1 MSSNTGCARS
11 TFRQSILWIGAITVL
26 LVISSLA
33 FAQESSTGNV
43 SGTVT
48 GPRGA
53 SVSGAEITITPRIT
67 GRAIKTTTSP
77 AGTYAVRDLVPGEY
91 ILHVEAKGFQPYD
104 LLLRIQ
110 AAATATGDVKLQR
123 VVVAGPMLVN
133 TETPEVRG
141 AVTSSQME
149 QVPTDRGFLDLTRLE
164 PGVQLLDGQVL
175 APSKSGLS
183 AASVVGRNGR
193 TTRMQVDGLDITDET
208 VGATTTNVPV
218 GAIQEVRVSQS
229 LLPLS
234 SGLASSGVVNLTT
247 KSGANDIHGQ
257 LFGAFRDKTVGVAKF
272 PGDLNNSYSR
282 EVFGGN
288 VGGAWRKDKLFYFL
302 SGEYFKQDRSAPGVF
317 NAPFD
322 GIKASYNAPFHQTEL
337 AGRLDYKLSPRSQLF
352 YRFTY
357 DNSSVVNA
365 FGGSNFQPLKSR
377 DNTPGNAVGF
387 DISRGSTVHSVR
399 FAYDRFS
406 NNIADAVLG
415 ANVFDP
421 APGIS
426 LNFGGGSGFASG
438 PNPQAPQKTVQ
449 VNKEVRYDVTKI
461 WGAHTLR
468 AGAAVNKINNLI
480 SANLFG
486 LEPQVGSDTNPATS
500 LLAALGPFAG
510 GASNPLNYPVDSITV
525 GNGFSCFSEKSAS
538 GSSCGGFSDTRM
550 QAYAGDSWRV
560 RPNLTATIGVQY
572 VRDTGRTDSD
582 LPSIPCSAVAAS
594 YGALTPCSGSD
605 NLLNH
610 FGAVPGIGNRV
621 RQPDLNFAPQFGLA
635 WDPGKS
641 GRSVVRAGIG
651 MYYDNNVFRNVLQ
664 DRVARLANGRFN
676 AQANDPCAGHSVV
689 IFPGNVVQSAAGL
702 CGQPIGSVV
711 TQIADLQTAFQ
722 TANAALT
729 SSSPNPSYLGQ
740 SLSSQGL
747 LAPNYQTP
755 RSVQMNIGFQKQ
767 IRQATVLSVDYVRNV
782 GTHYL
787 IGYDTNHVGDATHL
801 DTNAAIHAINDTLAG
816 NPLSSACLP
825 AASAGASSQTAVN
838 CYLAAVPR
846 ASIADFAGHG
856 LDSGGQ
862 YLGGLPASL
871 FGLTP
876 NTGSPTTDNGAAFPG
891 INALVGR
898 NIMFFPAGRSLYS
911 GVQVSLRSQIAS
923 PMRGV
928 RGGNLQISYT
938 HSSFRSNVAGGLGD
952 QDLLPLA
959 ADFNHPI
966 TFFGSASQD
975 RKHQVS
981 LASILDI
988 PYGARLG
995 LIAHFASPLPQT
1007 LFLPASDG
1015 VGGEVFRTDV
1025 TGDGAFGG
1033 QSQTGASSYGD
1044 IVPGTNIGSFGRAVK
1059 ASGLNNI
1066 IQTYNA
1072 NFGNQLTPA
1081 GRALVTAGLLSRS
1094 QLLQL
1099 GADSPAIAQAPADNP
1114 SLAWLRTFDLTLSRP
1129 LKVGD
1134 RFVLEPSVSAFN
1146 VLNFANFDGPGNRLL
1161 GVLNGTVGTLNGTT
1175 KTERAT
1181 DRIGLGSGVFSLGAP
1196 RQIQFGLK
1204 VIF

>member
-1 MSSNTGCARS
+1 M
-11 TFRQSILWIGAITVL
+11 TVL

-33 FAQESSTGNV
+33 SAQESSTGNV
-43 SGTVT
+43 SGTIT

-53 SVSGAEITITPRIT
+53 SVSGAEITLTARIT
-67 GRAIKTTTSP
+67 GQAAKTATSP

-91 ILHVEAKGFQPYD
+91 VLHVEAKGFQPAD
-104 LLLRIQ
+104 LLVRIQ

-123 VVVAGPMLVN
+123 LVVAGPVLIN

-141 AVTSSQME
+141 AVASSQME

-164 PGVQLLDGQVL
+164 PGVQLLDGQVI
-175 APSKSGLS
+175 APSKSGLA
-183 AASVVGRNGR
+183 AASIIGRSGR
-193 TTRMQVDGLDITDET
+193 TSRIQVDGEDITDET
-208 VGATTTNVPV
+208 VGATITNLPV
-218 GAIQEVRVSQS
+218 GAIQEVQVSQS

-234 SGLASSGVVNLTT
+234 SGLAAAGMVNVIT
-247 KSGANDIHGQ
+247 KSGGNDIHGQ
-257 LFGAFRDKTVGVAKF
+257 LFGNFRDKAVGVADF
-272 PGDLNNSYSR
+272 PGGLDHSYSR
-282 EVFGGN
+282 EVFGGD
-288 VGGAWRKDKLFYFL
+288 VGGAWKKDRLFYYL
-302 SGEYFKQDRSAPGVF
+302 SGEYFKQDLDAPVVF

-322 GIKASYNAPFHQTEL
+322 VIKGSYSAPFHQTEL
-337 AGRLDYKLSPRSQLF
+337 AARLDYRLSPRSRLF
-352 YRFTY
+352 YRFSY

-377 DNTPGNAVGF
+377 DNTPGNAAGF
-387 DISRGSTVHSVR
+387 EFTRGATVHSIH

-406 NNIADAVLG
+406 NDILDAVRG
-415 ANVFDP
+415 TNIFNP

-438 PNPQAPQKTVQ
+438 PNSEAPQKTVQ
-449 VNKEVRYDVTKI
+449 VNKQVRYDLTKS
-461 WGAHTLR
+461 WGAHTFR
-468 AGAAVNKINNLI
+468 AGAALNQINNLL
-480 SANLFG
+480 SADRFG
-486 LEPQVGSDTNPATS
+486 LAPQVGSDTS
-500 LLAALGPFAG
+500 LKSSALAALGPFAG
-510 GASNPLNYPVDSITV
+510 GASNPLNYPVDSISI
-525 GNGFSCFSEKSAS
+525 GNGFNCFSEKSAA

-550 QAYAGDSWRV
+550 QAYAGDSWKL
-560 RPNLTATIGVQY
+560 RPNLTVTIGAQY

-582 LPSIPCSAVAAS
+582 LPTIPCSAVAAS
-594 YGALTPCSGSD
+594 YGSLAPCSGSD

-610 FGAVPGIGNRV
+610 FGGVPGIGNRV
-621 RQPDLNFAPQFGLA
+621 RQPNLNFAPQFGVA

-651 MYYDNNVFRNVLQ
+651 MYYDNNVFHNLLQ
-664 DRVARLANGRFN
+664 DRVSRLAQGTFN
-676 AQANDPCAGHSVV
+676 AQANDPCASHGEV
-689 IFPGNVVQSAAGL
+689 IFPGNIAQSTTGL
-702 CGQPIGSVV
+702 CGQTVGSVV
-711 TQIADLQTAFQ
+711 TQIADLQTAYQ
-722 TANAALT
+722 AASAGLT

-740 SLSSQGL
+740 SLSSQQGL

-755 RSVQMNIGFQKQ
+755 RSLQMNIGVQKQ
-767 IRQATVLSVDYVRNV
+767 IRQSTVLSVDYVRTV

-787 IGYDTNHVGDATHL
+787 VGYDTNHVGDAAHL
-801 DTNAAIHAINDTLAG
+801 DTNAALHAINDTLAS

-825 AASAGASSQTAVN
+825 AASAGAGSQTAVN
-838 CYLAAVPR
+838 CYLATVPG
-846 ASIADFAGHG
+846 AGISDFAVHG

-862 YLGGLPASL
+862 YLGGLPASV

-876 NTGSPTTDNGAAFPG
+876 NSGSPATDNGAAFPG
-891 INALVGR
+891 INPLVGR
-898 NIMFFPAGRSLYS
+898 NTMFFPAGRSLYS
-911 GVQVSLRSQIAS
+911 GVQVSLRSQITS

-928 RGGNLQISYT
+928 RGGNLQVSYS
-938 HSSFRSNVAGGLGD
+938 HSSSRSNVAEGLGD

-959 ADFNHPI
+959 VDFNHPT
-966 TFFGSASQD
+966 TFFGSASLD
-975 RKHQVS
+975 RKHQFS
-981 LASILDI
+981 FASILDI

-1007 LFLPASDG
+1007 LFLPTGDG
-1015 VGGEVFRTDV
+1015 VGGEIFRTDV

-1059 ASGLNNI
+1059 VSGLNNI

-1081 GRALVTAGLLSRS
+1081 GQALVTAGLLSRS

-1099 GADSPAIAQAPADNP
+1099 GADLPSIPEAPADRT

-1146 VLNFANFDGPGNRLL
+1146 ILNFANFDGPGNRLL
-1161 GVLNGTVGTLNGTT
+1161 GVLNGTVGTVNGTS
-1175 KTERAT
+1175 KAERAT
-1181 DRIGLGSGVFSLGAP
+1181 NRIGLGSGVFSLGAP

-1204 VIF
+1204 LNF